1 MLVPDRMTPMEMF
14 DELVDDAL
22 KVSRKIKHLIPEYRR
37 NVLKRTSFPVI
48 FKPIDYLSPRKNNWI
63 IVFRA
68 ENKKDADKI
77 AITYVCIAD
86 TSHGLH
92 VFMIPVLDGIVSV
105 LMFSPH
111 FFQRYRD
118 RFMNGNN
125 DLKGI
130 ELIKHFFSRN
140 STFSSDDN
148 VEDKRI
154 FNASCEDGV
163 CLGIEKDT
171 DFYILRT
178 FITYEMLRGKQI
190 DTFESLYDTLY
201 DD

>member
-1 MLVPDRMTPMEMF
+1 
-14 DELVDDAL
+14 
-22 KVSRKIKHLIPEYRR
+22 
-37 NVLKRTSFPVI
+37 
-48 FKPIDYLSPRKNNWI
+48 
-63 IVFRA
+63 
-68 ENKKDADKI
+68 
-77 AITYVCIAD
+77 
-86 TSHGLH
+86 
-92 VFMIPVLDGIVSV
+92 
-105 LMFSPH
+105 
-111 FFQRYRD
+111 
-118 RFMNGNN
+118 MNGKN

-171 DFYILRT
+171 NFYILRT
-178 FITYEMLRGKQI
+178 FITYEMLRGNQI

>member
-1 MLVPDRMTPMEMF
+1 MLIVDSMTPMEMF

-22 KVSRKIKHLIPEYRR
+22 KVSRKIKYLIPEYRR

-86 TSHGLH
+86 SSHGLQ
-92 VFMIPVLDGIVSV
+92 VFLVPVLDGIVSV
-105 LMFSPH
+105 FMFSLH
-111 FFQRYRD
+111 FLQRYRD
-118 RFMNGNN
+118 RFMNGYY
-125 DLKGI
+125 DLKGF
-130 ELIKHFFSRN
+130 ELINHFFSRN

-163 CLGIEKDT
+163 CLGIKKDT

>member
-14 DELVDDAL
+14 YELVDDAL
-22 KVSRKIKHLIPEYRR
+22 KVSRKIEYLIPEYRR

-77 AITYVCIAD
+77 AITYVCTAN

-92 VFMIPVLDGIVSV
+92 VFMVPVLDGVVSV
-105 LMFSPH
+105 FMFSPH

-118 RFMNGNN
+118 RLENP
-125 DLKGI
+125 LKVVP
-130 ELIKHFFSRN
+130 LIHSNLTPVKFSH
-140 STFSSDDN
+140 SPFCLFLFSSYS
-148 VEDKRI
+148 
-154 FNASCEDGV
+154 SCPLCRV
-163 CLGIEKDT
+163 LH
-171 DFYILRT
+171 
-178 FITYEMLRGKQI
+178 
-190 DTFESLYDTLY
+190 
-201 DD
+201 